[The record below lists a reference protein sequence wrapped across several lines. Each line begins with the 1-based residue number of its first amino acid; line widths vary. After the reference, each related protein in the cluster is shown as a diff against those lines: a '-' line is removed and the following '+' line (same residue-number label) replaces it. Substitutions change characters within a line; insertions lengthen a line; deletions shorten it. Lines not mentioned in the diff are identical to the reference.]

1 MGRIRSGGKKQNK
14 TLCFLC
20 MLSSAKPVAGDSAG
34 PYIALGSSFRRTS
47 RRRERAYSEHF
58 AREACEERAL
68 AVKQEDHM
76 WKFVLKRL
84 LMLIPVLIGVTLL
97 VFLILNMAPGDPA
110 KVILG
115 EQATPEQIAELREQ
129 MGLNDPV
136 LVQYGRYIVKLV
148 QGDMGDSYKTKG
160 PVSEEVFNRFPNTI
174 QLTVAAMLIA
184 IVVAI
189 PLGVIAAVKQN
200 TIFDGVSMIIAL
212 IGVSMP
218 IFWLGLLLILL
229 FSLRLGWFP
238 VSGKSGFSSI
248 VLPAIALGF
257 NHMASIARTTRSS
270 MLETIRQDYIRTV
283 RAKGVAHGVVI
294 RKHALKNALIPVITV
309 IGLQIGYMLGGSVLT
324 ETVFAWPG
332 VGRLMVDSINGRDI
346 PMVMGCIILVC
357 ATFSLVNLAVDILYG
372 FVDPRIK
379 SQYKS
384 GGKSK

>member
-1 MGRIRSGGKKQNK
+1 
-14 TLCFLC
+14 
-20 MLSSAKPVAGDSAG
+20 
-34 PYIALGSSFRRTS
+34 
-47 RRRERAYSEHF
+47 
-58 AREACEERAL
+58 
-68 AVKQEDHM
+68 M

-200 TIFDGVSMIIAL
+200 
-212 IGVSMP
+212 
-218 IFWLGLLLILL
+218 
-229 FSLRLGWFP
+229 
-238 VSGKSGFSSI
+238 
-248 VLPAIALGF
+248 
-257 NHMASIARTTRSS
+257 
-270 MLETIRQDYIRTV
+270 
-283 RAKGVAHGVVI
+283 RAKAGSAASCC
-294 RKHALKNALIPVITV
+294 RPLRWALTTWHPSREPQDRRCWRRSVRIT
-309 IGLQIGYMLGGSVLT
+309 SVQCAPRAWH
-324 ETVFAWPG
+324 TV
-332 VGRLMVDSINGRDI
+332 
-346 PMVMGCIILVC
+346 
-357 ATFSLVNLAVDILYG
+357 
-372 FVDPRIK
+372 
-379 SQYKS
+379 
-384 GGKSK
+384 